1 MLERPEPHG
10 RGSGLMSDGA
20 EHPRAANLRPPLVIV
35 LCGGTSR
42 RLAGRDK
49 TRELLGGT
57 TVMDH
62 LLDALPPGWP
72 VVCVGEERAT
82 TRFVRWCR
90 ESPAGGG
97 PVAGIAAALRHAHQ
111 LSDVA
116 AFEICLVAGGDMPF
130 AGPAVPLLADALNAA
145 PRLDAVVA
153 VDPDGRTQPLLA
165 AYRRDALWAALPAE
179 SAGARL
185 MGVLDSLHFDTLA
198 CEPSLT
204 LDVDTPEALAEA
216 RHIVGA

>member
-1 MLERPEPHG
+1 MPVAAEGRHG
-10 RGSGLMSDGA
+10 ADAVL
-20 EHPRAANLRPPLVIV
+20 PLVIV

-49 TRELLGGT
+49 TREPLGET

-72 VVCVGEERAT
+72 VVCVGERRAT
-82 TRFVRWCR
+82 SRLVRWCR

-97 PVAGIAAALRHAHQ
+97 PVAGVSAALQHTQQ
-111 LSDVA
+111 LEDFAV
-116 AFEICLVAGGDMPF
+116 FDICLVVGGDMPF
-130 AGPAVPLLADALNAA
+130 AGPALPALADALNAE
-145 PRLDAVVA
+145 PRLDAVLA

-165 AYRRDALWAALPAE
+165 AYRCQALRSALPKE

-185 MGVLDSLHFDTLA
+185 MGVVDSLQIGTLP
-198 CEPSLT
+198 CQSPVT
-204 LDVDTPEALAEA
+204 MDVDTPEALAQA